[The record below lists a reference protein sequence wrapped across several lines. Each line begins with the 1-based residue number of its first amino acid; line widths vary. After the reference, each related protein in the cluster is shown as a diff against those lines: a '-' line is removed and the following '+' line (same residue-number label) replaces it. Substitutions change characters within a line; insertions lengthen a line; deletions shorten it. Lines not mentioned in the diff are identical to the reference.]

1 MPIKDLPFTASEQAS
16 SEENKTPMNFSK
28 HSNFEALKHDIDICV
43 LSLFAVFFRRPKTN
57 FCGENRDEAM
67 AASSCYSADLH
78 RMKME
83 QFCFYFHLDLSSA
96 FFFFQTAGAVR

>member
-1 MPIKDLPFTASEQAS
+1 MTLTSAFFLS
-16 SEENKTPMNFSK
+16 SLFFSVARK
-28 HSNFEALKHDIDICV
+28 QTFVEKL
-43 LSLFAVFFRRPKTN
+43 LSL
-57 FCGENRDEAM
+57 NRDEAM